1 MLTMPLI
8 ENIRRKYQEGVPIT
22 QIAKEENV
30 D

>member
-1 MLTMPLI
+1 MLTRPLI

-22 QIAKEENV
+22 QIAKEEIV